1 MVKELTNDA
10 SKLNGREI
18 VLSSRS
24 PRRRS
29 IIQVL
34 DIPTKLF
41 DPKDQEDD
49 PRELENAEQ
58 YVNRVSFQKA
68 MQAVSKFSDAVIIG
82 VDTTVVLDKTIF
94 GKPKTPSDALSM
106 LETLKDRTHSVITG
120 ITMIDARLKRILTA
134 ATSTEVSMRKYSTEE
149 IFSYISSGDTFD
161 KAGGYAIQNDVFNP
175 VKEFQGCYLN
185 VVGLPL
191 CSLINMLKNLG
202 INVEVDVAKL
212 SYQSCLSCIPSDF
225 RESFLS

>member
-1 MVKELTNDA
+1 MVKELTKDA
-10 SKLNGREI
+10 SKLKGREI

-34 DIPTKLF
+34 DLPTKLF
-41 DPKDQEDD
+41 DPGDQEDG
-49 PRELENAEQ
+49 PQELENAQQ
-58 YVNRVSFQKA
+58 YVNRVSLQKA
-68 MQAVSKFSDAVIIG
+68 RQAISKFSDAVIIG

-94 GKPKTPSDALSM
+94 GKPKTPSDALLM
-106 LETLKDRTHSVITG
+106 LETLKDRTHNVITG
-120 ITMIDARLKRILTA
+120 ITMIDTRLKRILTST
-134 ATSTEVSMRKYSTEE
+134 TSTEVSMRKYSTKE

-161 KAGGYAIQNDVFNP
+161 KAGGYAIQNNVFNP
-175 VKEFQGCYLN
+175 VREFKGCYLN

-202 INVEVDVAKL
+202 IEVEVDFTKL
-212 SYQSCLSCIPSDF
+212 SYRSCLSCIPSDYL
-225 RESFLS
+225 ESFLS